1 MSNTVPIPKTT
12 PVQIVNKHLRPIS
25 LTPILSKLAE
35 EFVINEHLK
44 PEVLEVLDSNQFGVI
59 PGSTTSQ
66 VLIKM
71 MHKWTEATDENEASF
86 RVVLFNYQKAFNF
99 VDHTILLSK
108 LKLLRLPTTTLNWII
123 DFLSDR
129 KQRVKLGKDC
139 FSEWGNVPAGVP
151 QGTKLGPW
159 LFIVMINE
167 LTLTRSDHAK
177 FVDDLT
183 ISDTIPKFSQSSIQM
198 ILIHFVFMR
207 RNARSIELILR
218 RPRVSSLPSS

>member
-1 MSNTVPIPKTT
+1 
-12 PVQIVNKHLRPIS
+12 
-25 LTPILSKLAE
+25 
-35 EFVINEHLK
+35 
-44 PEVLEVLDSNQFGVI
+44 
-59 PGSTTSQ
+59 
-66 VLIKM
+66 
-71 MHKWTEATDENEASF
+71 MHKWTEATDENGASF
-86 RVVLFNYQKAFNF
+86 RVVLFDYQKAFDF

-129 KQRVKLGKDC
+129 KERVKLGKDC
-139 FSEWGNVPAGVP
+139 FSECGNVPAGVP

-183 ISDTIPKFSQSSIQM
+183 ISDTIPKFSQSSIQETVTIIESWSDSNSFGLHEEKCKEHRIDFKKTKSIFAP
-198 ILIHFVFMR
+198 ILANGKPLEVVHEPKIIGLTFT
-207 RNARSIELILR
+207 SDLK
-218 RPRVSSLPSS
+218 